1 MRRCEIV
8 AFFEDCRWRRTLQI
22 LYPIPHAQFPN
33 HKMFSTILRWVIN
46 RRWLVVLATIIIS
59 LWTLYIIPKMPLD
72 VFPPFAP
79 PQVEIQTEAPGLAP
93 EEIESLVTL
102 PIESAINGT
111 PGVTAVRSSSAVGIS
126 VVKVIFDWNTE
137 IYQARQ
143 LITERLQQAQN
154 KLPVGVKTPQISP
167 TTSPVGTVIT
177 YAFTSETTSLM
188 EVRRL
193 VDWQVTNRLL
203 AVTGV
208 AQVVAYGGEQRQYQV
223 LVEPAKLKAFN
234 VSLQQVSEAVAAANV
249 NAPGGYL
256 ITPDKETLIRG
267 VGRIESIADL
277 QQSAIASRQGTVVRI
292 GDVADVKIGAGIK
305 RGDGSFNGKKAVIV
319 MVNRQPV
326 ADTPTVTKAVEA
338 AMAEVQQALPKDIKV
353 TVTFRQEEYINSSV
367 ENVRSAL
374 VEGSIIV
381 TVILIPFLMNWRT
394 LTVVLLD
401 FFLTWLFGLLAMY
414 WLGLGLNT
422 MTLGGLS
429 VAIGTAIDDAIVYAE
444 NTYRNLRENTSSPHP
459 RPVMDVI
466 FDGSQ
471 EVRDSLIGAT
481 VIGIVVFSPIFTLPG
496 VEGRIFTPM
505 GITYLVVVVISSLE
519 SLLISPALC
528 AILLP
533 NKKMSAEEPWLPR
546 FCKKIYHFF
555 IELSMRYSAIIL
567 TLAAASM
574 VAALIILPSF
584 GRVFLPEFQEQTL
597 VNTVL
602 LYPGVSLET
611 TNSAAFAIE
620 DALKDD
626 TRFSYVQVRSGR
638 APGDADAAGVNLAH
652 IDIGLSEE
660 GMKNRPKTLE
670 SLRQEFGKLPGVAPN
685 IGGFISHR
693 MDEVLSG
700 VRSQIAVK
708 VFGPDLNQLRTI
720 GAQVEEQ
727 MKTVAGIVDLQLE
740 PQVPVQQIQIKFN
753 RQAAGRYGL
762 KIGSLSEII
771 ETALNGKVVS
781 QVLEVQQTFD
791 LVVWLQP
798 EARNNL
804 ETIENLLVDTPP
816 LSPPYKGGDE
826 TPLSPPYKGGD
837 ERGGKIPLAQVAT
850 VKYGTGPNTI
860 NRENVSRLIVVAANA
875 KGRDLRSVVNEIQA
889 KVKREVQLPF
899 GYFIQYG
906 GQFEAEQRASQNIM
920 VFSAIAFI
928 VITVLM
934 YLSVKSIASTAM
946 IMINLPIGLVGGVIS
961 VALTGGIISVA
972 SLVGFVTL
980 FGVATRNG
988 LLLVDNYNTKFA
1000 EGMPFKEA
1008 IIKGSME
1015 RLNAILMTAS
1025 TSALGLAPLVLE
1037 GGPGKEIL
1045 QPLSV
1050 VVLGGLFTST
1060 ALTLL
1065 VLPALYAQFSEH
1077 LLTESNHP

>member
-1 MRRCEIV
+1 
-8 AFFEDCRWRRTLQI
+8 
-22 LYPIPHAQFPN
+22 
-33 HKMFSTILRWVIN
+33 MFSTILRWVIN
-46 RRWLVVLATIIIS
+46 RRWLVVLATIIVS

-111 PGVTAVRSSSAVGIS
+111 PGVTAVRSSSAVGLS
-126 VVKVIFDWNTE
+126 AVKVIFDWDTE

-143 LITERLQQAQN
+143 LITERLQQAQS
-154 KLPVGVKTPQISP
+154 KLPAGVEVPQISP
-167 TTSPVGTVIT
+167 TTSPVGLVIT
-177 YAFTSETTSLM
+177 YAFTSETTPLM

-277 QQSAIASRQGTVVRI
+277 QQSAIASRQGTVVKI

-401 FFLTWLFGLLAMY
+401 FFLTWLLGLLAMY

-444 NTYRNLRENTSSPHP
+444 NTYRNLRENTASVHP

-533 NKKMSAEEPWLPR
+533 NKNMSAEEPWLPR

-555 IELSMRYSAIIL
+555 IELSMRYSVIIL
-567 TLAAASM
+567 TFAAASM

-620 DALKDD
+620 DALKQD

-660 GMKNRPKTLE
+660 GMKNRQKTLE

-708 VFGPDLNQLRTI
+708 IFGPDLNQLRTI
-720 GAQVEEQ
+720 GAQVEAQ

-762 KIGSLSEII
+762 KIGELSEIV

-804 ETIENLLVDTPP
+804 ETIQNLLVDTP
-816 LSPPYKGGDE
+816 SGN
-826 TPLSPPYKGGD
+826 
-837 ERGGKIPLAQVAT
+837 KIPLAQVAT

-860 NRENVSRLIVVAANA
+860 NRENVSRLIVAAANA

-899 GYFIQYG
+899 GYFVQYG

-920 VFSAIAFI
+920 VFSAIAFL

-946 IMINLPIGLVGGVIS
+946 IMINLPIGLIGGVIA

-988 LLLVDNYNTKFA
+988 LLLVDNYNAKFA

-1065 VLPALYAQFSEH
+1065 VLPALYAQFGKFLRPQQHQPVIEDGKVVKA
-1077 LLTESNHP
+1077 

>member
-1 MRRCEIV
+1 
-8 AFFEDCRWRRTLQI
+8 
-22 LYPIPHAQFPN
+22 
-33 HKMFSTILRWVIN
+33 MFSTILRWVIN
-46 RRWLVVLATIIIS
+46 RRWLVVVATIIIS
-59 LWTLYIIPKMPLD
+59 LWTFSIIPQMSLD

-111 PGVTAVRSSSAVGIS
+111 PGVTAVRSSSAVGLS
-126 VVKVIFDWNTE
+126 AVKVIFDWGTD

-143 LITERLQQAQN
+143 LITERLQQAES
-154 KLPVGVKTPQISP
+154 KLPAGVETPQISP

-177 YAFTSETTSLM
+177 YAFTSETTPLM

-208 AQVVAYGGEQRQYQV
+208 AQVVAYGGEERQYQV

-234 VSLQQVSEAVAAANV
+234 VSLQQVAEAAAAANV

-256 ITPDKETLIRG
+256 ITPDRETLIRG
-267 VGRIESIADL
+267 VGRIESVEDL
-277 QQSAIASRQGTVVRI
+277 QQSAIDSRQGTPVRI
-292 GDVADVKIGAGIK
+292 ADVADVKIGAAIK

-338 AMAEVQQALPKDIKV
+338 AMAQVQEALPKDIKV

-381 TVILIPFLMNWRT
+381 TLILIPFLMNWRT

-444 NTYRNLRENTSSPHP
+444 NTYRNLRENTSSLHP

-533 NKKMSAEEPWLPR
+533 NKRMSGKEPWLPR
-546 FCKKIYHFF
+546 FCKHIYHYC
-555 IELSMRYSAIIL
+555 IRTSMRYSAIIL
-567 TLAAASM
+567 AFAAASM
-574 VAALIILPSF
+574 VAAVIILPSF

-597 VNTVL
+597 VNTIL

-611 TNSAAFAIE
+611 TDSAAFAIE
-620 DALKDD
+620 DALKNDK
-626 TRFSYVQVRSGR
+626 RFEYVQVRSGR

-708 VFGPDLNQLRTI
+708 IFGPDLDRLRTI
-720 GAQVEEQ
+720 GAKVEEQ
-727 MKTVAGIVDLQLE
+727 MKTVEGIVDLQLE

-753 RQAAGRYGL
+753 RQAAGIYGL
-762 KIGSLSEII
+762 KIGELSEII

-781 QVLEVQQTFD
+781 QVLELQQTFD

-804 ETIENLLVDTPP
+804 ETIQNLLVDTP
-816 LSPPYKGGDE
+816 SGN
-826 TPLSPPYKGGD
+826 
-837 ERGGKIPLAQVAT
+837 KIPLAQVAT

-860 NRENVSRLIVVAANA
+860 NRENVSRLIVAAANA

-920 VFSAIAFI
+920 IFSAIAFL

-934 YLSVKSIASTAM
+934 YLSVKSIPSTAM
-946 IMINLPIGLVGGVIS
+946 IMINLPIGLVGGVIA

-1000 EGMPFKEA
+1000 EGLPFKEA

-1015 RLNAILMTAS
+1015 RLNAILMTAL
-1025 TSALGLAPLVLE
+1025 TSALGLAPLVFE
-1037 GGPGKEIL
+1037 GGAGKEIL

-1065 VLPALYAQFSEH
+1065 VLPALYAQFGHFLRPQKPQPVIEDGKVVKA
-1077 LLTESNHP
+1077 EIAN

>member
-1 MRRCEIV
+1 
-8 AFFEDCRWRRTLQI
+8 
-22 LYPIPHAQFPN
+22 
-33 HKMFSTILRWVIN
+33 MFSTILRWVIN

-59 LWTLYIIPKMPLD
+59 LWTLYIIPKMSLD

-111 PGVTAVRSSSAVGIS
+111 PGVTAVRSSSAVGLSAI
-126 VVKVIFDWNTE
+126 KVIFDWGTN

-143 LITERLQQAQN
+143 LITERLQQAQS
-154 KLPVGVKTPQISP
+154 KLPAGVETPQISP
-167 TTSPVGTVIT
+167 TTSPVGLVIT
-177 YAFTSETTSLM
+177 YAFTSETTPLM

-193 VDWQVTNRLL
+193 IDWQVTNRLL

-234 VSLQQVSEAVAAANV
+234 ISLQQVAEATKAANV

-267 VGRIESIADL
+267 VGRIESVADL
-277 QQSAIASRQGTVVRI
+277 QQSAIASREGIPVRI
-292 GDVADVKIGAGIK
+292 GDVADVKIGAAIK
-305 RGDGSFNGKKAVIV
+305 RGNGSFNGKKAVIV

-374 VEGSIIV
+374 IEGSIIV

-444 NTYRNLRENTSSPHP
+444 NTYRNLRENKASGHP

-481 VIGIVVFSPIFTLPG
+481 IIGIVVFSPIFTLPG

-519 SLLISPALC
+519 SLFVSPALC

-533 NKKMSAEEPWLPR
+533 NKRMTSQEPWLPR
-546 FCKKIYHFF
+546 FCKHIYHYC
-555 IELSMRYSAIIL
+555 IRLSMRYSGIVLAF
-567 TLAAASM
+567 AAASM
-574 VAALIILPSF
+574 VAALVILPSF

-597 VNTVL
+597 VNTIL
-602 LYPGVSLET
+602 LYPGVSLEAT
-611 TNSAAFAIE
+611 DSAAFAME
-620 DALKDD
+620 DALKND
-626 TRFSYVQVRSGR
+626 TRFEYVQVRSGR

-660 GMKNRPKTLE
+660 GMKNRSKTLE
-670 SLRQEFGKLPGVAPN
+670 FLRQEFAKLPGVAPN

-708 VFGPDLNQLRTI
+708 IFGPDLNQLRSL
-720 GAQVEEQ
+720 GAQVEAQ
-727 MKTVAGIVDLQLE
+727 MKTVKGIVDLQLE

-762 KIGSLSEII
+762 KIGELSEII
-771 ETALNGKVVS
+771 EIALNGKIVS
-781 QVLEVQQTFD
+781 QVLEAQQTFD

-798 EARNNL
+798 SARNNL
-804 ETIENLLVDTPP
+804 ETIQNLLVDTP
-816 LSPPYKGGDE
+816 SGN
-826 TPLSPPYKGGD
+826 
-837 ERGGKIPLAQVAT
+837 KIPLAQVAT
-850 VKYGTGPNTI
+850 VTYGTGPNTI
-860 NRENVSRLIVVAANA
+860 NRENVSRLIVAAANA
-875 KGRDLRSVVNEIQA
+875 KGRDLRSLVNEIQA

-920 VFSAIAFI
+920 VFSAIAFL

-946 IMINLPIGLVGGVIS
+946 IMINLPIGLVGGVIA

-1000 EGMPFKEA
+1000 EGMAFQEA

-1045 QPLSV
+1045 QPLSI

-1065 VLPALYAQFSEH
+1065 VLPALYAQFGKFLRPQEPQPVAEDKRTH
-1077 LLTESNHP
+1077 LTTF